1 MNDKTSLSE
10 LIAMTHE
17 LGNPKYDYA
26 IQAEGNTSARIDD
39 DCFWVKASGYMMSNI
54 DASGFV
60 AMRFKPMLDLLDG
73 PAMTEAELKEAF
85 KGARVDPASTLR
97 PSIEVALHALM
108 LTIGGA
114 KFVGHTHPTAWNAIL
129 CAKNAEQ
136 AVKGRVF
143 PDHVVVC
150 GPAPMYIKY
159 TDPGIPLAQET
170 RRQLRAYI
178 EAYGMPPKEV
188 LMQNHGLIALGQSAT
203 EVERIT
209 AMSVKSARIQL
220 ATYALGGPNYLSD
233 EDVSHLW
240 TRPDEVARR
249 NRLTSTQ

>member
-1 MNDKTSLSE
+1 MAETTILSE
-10 LIAMTHE
+10 LIRLSRD
-17 LGNPKYDYA
+17 LGNPEYDYA

-39 DCFWVKASGYMMSNI
+39 DCFWVKASGFSLQNI

-60 AMRFKPMLDLLDG
+60 AMRFQPMLDLLDG
-73 PAMTEAELKEAF
+73 KPMDEAQLKVAF
-85 KGARVDPASTLR
+85 NAARVDPASTLR

-129 CAKNAEQ
+129 CAKNVEQ
-136 AVKGRVF
+136 AVRGRVF

-150 GPAPMYIKY
+150 GPAPVFIKY
-159 TDPGIPLAQET
+159 TDPGIPLAQEV
-170 RRQLRAYI
+170 RRQLLKYI
-178 EAYGMPPKEV
+178 ETYGTPPKEV
-188 LMQNHGLIALGQSAT
+188 LMQNHGIIALGQTAN

-209 AMSVKSARIQL
+209 AMSVKAARIQQ

-249 NRLTSTQ
+249 ARLV